1 VTSLSACATVSSKKR
16 HKRIKTVELIVE
28 EKDRFPGAISY
39 PEKKAFVRISY
50 GEAELRE
57 LLKRSGGYWHPDKKA
72 WHLSYRKV
80 VELGLEK
87 RMLDDELP
95 F

>member
-1 VTSLSACATVSSKKR
+1 M
-16 HKRIKTVELIVE
+16 RI
-28 EKDRFPGAISY
+28 G
-39 PEKKAFVRISY
+39 Y

-57 LLKRSGGYWHPDKKA
+57 LIKYNGGYWNPDKKA

-87 RMLDDELP
+87 RILDDELP